1 MPRLRFA
8 LCGLMIALLS
18 ACSVNNASNAS
29 CDFVRGT
36 NNNQSMREAS
46 GHDTG
51 SADERQKDVG
61 IGFLNVIFGGISRA
75 LSSDKSSDGK
85 CL

>member
-1 MPRLRFA
+1 MPRLRLAF
-8 LCGLMIALLS
+8 CGLMIALLS
-18 ACSVNNASNAS
+18 ACSVNNTSNVS

-36 NNNQSMREAS
+36 NNNQSMRDAS

-61 IGFLNVIFGGISRA
+61 IGFLNVIFGSISRA
-75 LSSDKSSDGK
+75 LSSDDSSDGK

>member
-1 MPRLRFA
+1 M
-8 LCGLMIALLS
+8 
-18 ACSVNNASNAS
+18 NNTNNVS

-36 NNNQSMREAS
+36 NNNQNMREAS

-51 SADERQKDVG
+51 SVDERQKDVG
-61 IGFLNVIFGGISRA
+61 IGFLNVIFGSINRA
-75 LSSDKSSDGK
+75 LSSDDSSDGK

>member
-1 MPRLRFA
+1 MPRLRLAF
-8 LCGLMIALLS
+8 CGLMITLLS
-18 ACSVNNASNAS
+18 ACSVNNTSNVS

-46 GHDTG
+46 GHDMG

-75 LSSDKSSDGK
+75 LSSDDSSDGK

>member
-1 MPRLRFA
+1 MPRLRLTF
-8 LCGLMIALLS
+8 CGLMIALLS
-18 ACSVNNASNAS
+18 ACSVNNTSNAS

-36 NNNQSMREAS
+36 NNNQSIREAS

-75 LSSDKSSDGK
+75 LSSDDSSDGK

>member
-1 MPRLRFA
+1 MPRLSLA

-18 ACSVNNASNAS
+18 ACSVNNTSNAS

-36 NNNQSMREAS
+36 NNNQSMRDAS

-61 IGFLNVIFGGISRA
+61 IGFLSVIFGGISRA
-75 LSSDKSSDGK
+75 LSSDDSSDGK

>member
-1 MPRLRFA
+1 MPRLRLA
-8 LCGLMIALLS
+8 VGGLMIALLS
-18 ACSVNNASNAS
+18 ACSVNNTSNAS

-36 NNNQSMREAS
+36 NNNQSMRDAS
-46 GHDTG
+46 GHDMG

-61 IGFLNVIFGGISRA
+61 IGFLSVIFGGISRA
-75 LSSDKSSDGK
+75 LSSDDSSDGK

>member
-1 MPRLRFA
+1 MPRLSLA

-18 ACSVNNASNAS
+18 ACSVNNTSNAS

-51 SADERQKDVG
+51 SADERQKDVS
-61 IGFLNVIFGGISRA
+61 IGFLSVIFGGISRA
-75 LSSDKSSDGK
+75 LSSDDSSDGK

>member
-1 MPRLRFA
+1 MPRLRLAF
-8 LCGLMIALLS
+8 CGLMIALLS
-18 ACSVNNASNAS
+18 ACSVNNTSNAS

-36 NNNQSMREAS
+36 NNNQSIREAS

-51 SADERQKDVG
+51 SADERQKDVS
-61 IGFLNVIFGGISRA
+61 IGFLSVIFGGISRA
-75 LSSDKSSDGK
+75 LCSDDSSDGK

>member
-1 MPRLRFA
+1 MPRLRLAF
-8 LCGLMIALLS
+8 CGLMIALLS
-18 ACSVNNASNAS
+18 ACSVNNTSNVS

-36 NNNQSMREAS
+36 NNNQSIRDVS

-51 SADERQKDVG
+51 SADERQKDVS
-61 IGFLNVIFGGISRA
+61 IGFLSVIFGGISRA
-75 LSSDKSSDGK
+75 LSSDDKSDEK

>member
-1 MPRLRFA
+1 MPRLRLAF
-8 LCGLMIALLS
+8 CGLMIALLS
-18 ACSVNNASNAS
+18 ACSVNNTSNAS

-36 NNNQSMREAS
+36 NNNQSMRDAS

-51 SADERQKDVG
+51 SADDRQKDVG

-75 LSSDKSSDGK
+75 LSSDDSSDGK